1 MNKTNLSNWL
11 SGLSAILMVVL
22 LVSQRQQS
30 RQIEK
35 LEQQQTASAQKAEQ
49 QQKEQGSERETNF
62 REMRQQL
69 HDLVRLAQ
77 KAEQQQKEQRSER
90 ETNFREMRQQLHD
103 LVGLAQKAEQQ
114 QKEQR
119 SEREANFREMSQ
131 QLHDLVGLAQ
141 KAEQQQKEQRS
152 EREANFREMR
162 QQLDDLVSSG
172 ALFPNKSKPAGEAL
186 ALAKAAEKAGNRD
199 LAKIYYLS
207 AVNHAPSEFSILNDY
222 AKFVLSDRSATTKD
236 FSQLRSVLQIS
247 LYQISPGSITNA
259 VDLLKQAESREEQL
273 LAAQTPKPVNWQER
287 FEQISK
293 TDTLDASWSDLKRLS
308 RRWEELK
315 EIAESLRDEQP
326 DTDFAKRVERE
337 LELTLRVLSVARLAT
352 ALDTMM
358 GVLKSSSEQPK
369 KAVSLLQAVEATHV
383 ELWGIDSSGFP
394 AELRSKI
401 DQYPEEIQRHVEAI
415 AEVKSRPFIAKVE
428 AERDSAKAYVANK
441 MRTDSSVKGGPIQ
454 KVIEHRNHCLDRA
467 ISAAQQ
473 ISFVDGRQKAE
484 DAIKEIRGLVRDA
497 QQNQFDEYQ
506 KWVVGL
512 CKTTFTQYQNNWK
525 LNLPKT
531 NDTARDIFTRS
542 RLATVDLSLLAPET
556 SGLFRDVFEKLIAKM
571 NGEGQFLTQK
581 EIAETK
587 KKKLEDF

>member
-1 MNKTNLSNWL
+1 
-11 SGLSAILMVVL
+11 
-22 LVSQRQQS
+22 
-30 RQIEK
+30 
-35 LEQQQTASAQKAEQ
+35 
-49 QQKEQGSERETNF
+49 
-62 REMRQQL
+62 
-69 HDLVRLAQ
+69 LAQ

-90 ETNFREMRQQLHD
+90 EANFREMRQQLND

-119 SEREANFREMSQ
+119 SEREANFREMRQ
-131 QLHDLVGLAQ
+131 QLNDLVGLAQ

-259 VDLLKQAESREEQL
+259 VNLLKQAESREEQL
-273 LAAQTPKPVNWQER
+273 LAAQTPKPVNRQKQ

-308 RRWEELK
+308 RRWERLN

-337 LELTLRVLSVARLAT
+337 LELTQRVLSVARLVT

-358 GVLKSSSEQPK
+358 NVLNSSSEQPE
-369 KAVSLLQAVEATHV
+369 KAVSLLQAVEAMHV
-383 ELWGIDSSGFP
+383 QLLGIDSSGFP
-394 AELRSKI
+394 AGLRSKI
-401 DQYPEEIQRHVEAI
+401 DQYPKQIQRCVEAI
-415 AEVKSRPFIAKVE
+415 AEVKSRPFIAQIE

-454 KVIEHRNHCLDRA
+454 KVIIHRNDCLHRA
-467 ISAAQQ
+467 ISALQQ
-473 ISFVDGRQKAE
+473 ISFVDGRKKAE
-484 DAIKEIRGLVRDA
+484 AAIKEIQDLVRDA
-497 QQNQFDEYQ
+497 QQNQRDEYQ

-512 CKTTFTQYQNNWK
+512 CKRAFTQYQN
-525 LNLPKT
+525 T
-531 NDTARDIFTRS
+531 NFTLDPSRILKPTSANTLARKIFTS
-542 RLATVDLSLLAPET
+542 SNLATVDLSLLTPET
-556 SGLFRDVFEKLIAKM
+556 SGLFSDVFVRLTNKM
-571 NGEGQFLTQK
+571 DGEGQFLTQK